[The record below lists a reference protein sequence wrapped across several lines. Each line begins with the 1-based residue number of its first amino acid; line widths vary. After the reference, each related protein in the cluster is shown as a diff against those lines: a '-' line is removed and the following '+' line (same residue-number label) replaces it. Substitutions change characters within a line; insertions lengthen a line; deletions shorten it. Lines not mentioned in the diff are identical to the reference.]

1 MSTGR
6 ALKRPS
12 SFASASAVGSIRP
25 GRAELNRLVDETA
38 QMLAARGLIHLNAEG
53 AASDGRHVKLRGR
66 QLVNFGS
73 CSYLGL
79 EVDER
84 LKQGACEAIQRY
96 GVQFSSSRAYV
107 STPLYAEF
115 EELLEQIFGA
125 KVVVTQ
131 TTSLGHL
138 AALPVVVGERDA
150 VLYDVLVHASV
161 QAVLPTLRA
170 AGVPCQQLP
179 HNRIDHLHEALSELS
194 PRHDKIW
201 YLCDGIYSMHGDRAP
216 LPELLALQERHPQLH
231 LYVDDAHGMSW
242 TGLRGAGT
250 VLGANRMPPR
260 TVVALGLSKGF
271 AAAGAAFVF
280 SDEQLRSQVRRC
292 GSTLIFSGPLQP
304 GQLGAGIAS
313 ARLHL
318 SHDLLRM
325 QSLLCQRIQLFNE
338 LSLDSGLR
346 IRDTSE
352 SPVRFIEVG
361 AEEDAVE
368 RASALT
374 DAGFF
379 ANLSVFPAVPR
390 RRAGIRVMLTTL
402 HTEEDVVRLVQA
414 LAAGTQR
421 ISQIR

>member
-1 MSTGR
+1 MSSSR
-6 ALKRPS
+6 ALRRAP
-12 SFASASAVGSIRP
+12 SFASVSAIGSIRP
-25 GRAELNRLVDETA
+25 GRAELNRLVAETA
-38 QMLAARGLIHLNAEG
+38 HMLAARGLIHLTAEG
-53 AASDGRHVKLRGR
+53 SASDGRHLRLRGR

-115 EELLEQIFGA
+115 EELLEKIFGSP
-125 KVVVTQ
+125 VVVTQ

-138 AALPVVVGERDA
+138 AALPVIVGEGDA

-179 HNRIDHLHEALSELS
+179 HNRVDRLHETLTELS
-194 PRHDKIW
+194 TRHDKIW

-216 LPELLALQERHPQLH
+216 LAELLALQARHPKLH

-242 TGLRGAGT
+242 TGQRGVGT
-250 VLGANRMPPR
+250 VLGGNGIPPR
-260 TVVALGLSKGF
+260 TVVALGLSKAF

-280 SDEQLRSQVRRC
+280 ADDELRRQVRSC

-313 ARLHL
+313 AKLHL
-318 SHDLLRM
+318 SEELPAR
-325 QSLLCQRIQLFNE
+325 QSLLRQRIQLFNE

-361 AEEDAVE
+361 AEEDALE
-368 RASALT
+368 RGSALA

-379 ANLSVFPAVPR
+379 TNLSVFPAVPR
-390 RRAGIRVMLTTL
+390 RRAGIRVMLTTH

-414 LAAGTQR
+414 LASGVQR
-421 ISQIR
+421 ISHIR

>member
-1 MSTGR
+1 MSSRR
-6 ALKRPS
+6 AQARPLS
-12 SFASASAVGSIRP
+12 VATVGSIRP
-25 GRAELNRLVDETA
+25 GRAELNRIIDETA
-38 QMLAARGLIHLNAEG
+38 EMLAARGLIHLTAEG
-53 AASDGRHVKLRGR
+53 ATSDGRHVKLRGR
-66 QLVNFGS
+66 ELINFGS

-115 EELLEQIFGA
+115 EALLEQIFA
-125 KVVVTQ
+125 SPVVVTQ

-170 AGVPCQQLP
+170 AGVPCHQLP
-179 HNRIDHLHEALSELS
+179 HNRVDRLYEALTDLAG
-194 PRHDKIW
+194 RHDKIW

-216 LPELLALQERHPQLH
+216 LAELLALQERHSQLY
-231 LYVDDAHGMSW
+231 LYIDDAHGMSW
-242 TGLRGAGT
+242 TGSRGAGT
-250 VLGANRMPPR
+250 VLGAAGIPPR
-260 TVVALGLSKGF
+260 TVVALGLSKAF
-271 AAAGAAFVF
+271 AGAGAAFVF
-280 SDEQLRSQVRRC
+280 SDDELRRQVRTC

-318 SHDLLRM
+318 SDELLGL
-325 QSLLCQRIQLFNE
+325 QSLLRQRIALFNE
-338 LSLDSGLR
+338 LSLDLGLR
-346 IRDTSE
+346 IRDASE

-361 AEEDAVE
+361 AEEDALE
-368 RASALT
+368 RASALVE
-374 DAGFF
+374 AGFF
-379 ANLSVFPAVPR
+379 TNLSVFPAVPR
-390 RRAGIRVMLTTL
+390 RRAGIRVMLTTH

-414 LAAGTQR
+414 LAGGTQR

>member
-1 MSTGR
+1 MSSSR
-6 ALKRPS
+6 AAIRSDSAAIRPS
-12 SFASASAVGSIRP
+12 
-25 GRAELNRLVDETA
+25 RAELNRLVDETA
-38 QMLAARGLIHLNAEG
+38 KMLAARGLIHLTAEG
-53 AASDGRHVKLRGR
+53 GVSDGRHVRLRGR
-66 QLVNFGS
+66 DLVNFGS

-84 LKQGACEAIQRY
+84 LKQGACEAIRRY

-107 STPLYAEF
+107 STPLYGEF

-125 KVVVTQ
+125 PVVVTQ

-138 AALPVVVGERDA
+138 AALPVLVGERDA
-150 VLYDVLVHASV
+150 VLFDVLVHASV

-170 AGVPCQQLP
+170 AGVPCTQLP
-179 HNRIDHLHEALSELS
+179 HNRMDRLDEMLTQLEQD
-194 PRHDKIW
+194 HDKIW

-216 LPELLALQERHPQLH
+216 LAELLALQERHSSLH

-242 TGLRGAGT
+242 TGRNGAGT
-250 VLGANRMPPR
+250 VLGVGPMPTR
-260 TVVALGLSKGF
+260 TVVALGLSKAF

-280 SDEQLRSQVRRC
+280 SDDEQRRRVRSC

-318 SHDLLRM
+318 SNELAEL
-325 QSLLCQRIQLFNE
+325 QSLLRKRIELFNE
-338 LSLDSGLR
+338 LCVDSGLR

-361 AEEDAVE
+361 AEEQAMDRGSE
-368 RASALT
+368 LT
-374 DAGFF
+374 EAGFF
-379 ANLSVFPAVPR
+379 TNLSVFPAVPR
-390 RRAGIRVMLTTL
+390 RRAGIRVMLTTH
-402 HTEEDVVRLVQA
+402 HTEEDLLGLVQA
-414 LAAGTQR
+414 LGRGTRR
-421 ISQIR
+421 ISHIR